1 MNKLFRTFFI
11 FLILLSTRG
20 AIAQPNEVKYNKLAQ
35 PSDFSQKSAN
45 DIEQLMALYNS
56 NDDLVIQD
64 TDNLQALMTR
74 APVAQQELVDL
85 LHFISQSSHTKAVIP
100 ATKSYQRAAQKVQA
114 KFNGDASQLTDVA
127 RASVVASDVKSLL
140 ASYQQLSQ
148 HTEIVQLKNRFAQP
162 KMSGYRDLNVLV
174 KLPVSQMVVEVQF
187 HLNDIADIK
196 SGPEH
201 HVYEQIQQI
210 ESQAKATSRH
220 LNDIEQAMIAKLRQD
235 SHKQYHKAWLSYKR
249 QSLYSSPKQV
259 A

>member
-35 PSDFSQKSAN
+35 PSDFSQKSTN
-45 DIEQLMALYNS
+45 DIEQLLALHEH
-56 NDDLVIQD
+56 DADIVVQD
-64 TDNLQALMTR
+64 TDNLHALMTR
-74 APVAQQELVDL
+74 APLAQQELIDL
-85 LHFISQSSHTKAVIP
+85 LHVISQSSNTTTIIP
-100 ATKSYQRAAQKVQA
+100 AIKSYQRAAQKVQA
-114 KFNGDASQLTDVA
+114 KFNGDASQLTDIA
-127 RASVVASDVKSLL
+127 RASVVANDVKSLL
-140 ASYQQLSQ
+140 SSYHQLRQ
-148 HTEIVQLKNRFAQP
+148 HTEIVQLKNRFSRP

-174 KLPVSQMVVEVQF
+174 KLPASQMVVEVQF

-201 HVYEQIQQI
+201 HIYEHIQQI
-210 ESQAKATSRH
+210 ESQAKATSRR

-249 QSLYSSPKQV
+249 QSLYASHRQV

>member
-20 AIAQPNEVKYNKLAQ
+20 AIAQPNELKYTKLAQ
-35 PSDFSQKSAN
+35 PSDFSQKSSN
-45 DIEQLMALYNS
+45 DIEQLMALYDHNT
-56 NDDLVIQD
+56 DLVTQD
-64 TDNLQALMTR
+64 SDNLHALMSR
-74 APVAQQELVDL
+74 APAAQQELIDL
-85 LHFISQSSHTKAVIP
+85 LHFIDQSSNTKTILP
-100 ATKSYQRAAQKVQA
+100 ATKSYQRAAQKVQT
-114 KFNGDASQLTDVA
+114 KFSGDASQLTDIA
-127 RASVVASDVKSLL
+127 RASVVAYDVKSLL
-140 ASYQQLSQ
+140 SSYQQLSQ
-148 HTEIVQLKNRFAQP
+148 YTEIVQLKNRFAHP
-162 KMSGYRDLNVLV
+162 KVSGYRDLNVLV

-210 ESQAKATSRH
+210 ESQAKATSRR
-220 LNDIEQAMIAKLRQD
+220 LNDIEQATIAKLRQD

-249 QSLYSSPKQV
+249 QSLYSSQRQV